1 MAVVEEESRRLGLHH
16 HMESFRTPNSAIA
29 MALAELS
36 LKLEHV
42 AVAFMVDASDFLA
55 ACQPHPDWVWGGLRS
70 ISLTCAILGGDSR
83 FELLEHMSLVVQN
96 MPKLKT
102 MELWD
107 GGHKYAILFR
117 YEVGDDSTTLT
128 WKSTPK
134 IDLEEG
140 IIEAWETAALNHSQ
154 KTLTVVQES
163 LEGARI
169 RSHASAI
176 SKLGLKVPILSAGA
190 LEQMEFEASLG
201 LGLGL

>member
-1 MAVVEEESRRLGLHH
+1 MLDETE
-16 HMESFRTPNSAIA
+16 P
-29 MALAELS
+29 
-36 LKLEHV
+36 
-42 AVAFMVDASDFLA
+42 
-55 ACQPHPDWVWGGLRS
+55 GGV
-70 ISLTCAILGGDSR
+70 R

-107 GGHKYAILFR
+107 GGHKHAILFR
-117 YEVGDDSTTLT
+117 YEVGDDSATLT
-128 WKSTPK
+128 WKSTLK